1 MNNLY
6 NAILSHYKSKESEAL
21 AVLDMYFN
29 NVVGVPDHSNVLG
42 ELETWT
48 EKLTNARENI
58 KTLEEMVKF
67 TEPAE
72 DFLNQLASQQ
82 GEEE

>member
-1 MNNLY
+1 MNHLY

-29 NVVGVPDHSNVLG
+29 NSIGVPSHSNILE

-48 EKLTNARENI
+48 EKLTSARDNI
-58 KTLEEMVKF
+58 KTLEELVKF
-67 TEPAE
+67 TDLPDYGEQE
-72 DFLNQLASQQ
+72 D
-82 GEEE
+82 E